1 MYGYKNGQTSKSFH
15 HVYNSLK
22 TIINPSLMLF
32 LIFDIAVTSV
42 PADEDVIIFLQP
54 AVFPKLNTV
63 PSHKLAFCSKIQN
76 HN

>member
-22 TIINPSLMLF
+22 TIIKPILMPF

-42 PADEDVIIFLQP
+42 PANEDVIIFLKP
-54 AVFPKLNTV
+54 ALFPKLNTV
-63 PSHKLAFCSKIQN
+63 PSHKSAFCSKILN